1 MMNLNFSECDLIT
14 STPKQ
19 NEQAERIILFME
31 AVSGAAACEVS
42 LKSSFPKSLQ
52 LSQPFFVGY
61 L

>member
-14 STPKQ
+14 SSPKQ
-19 NEQAERIILFME
+19 NEQAERIILLME

-42 LKSSFPKSLQ
+42 LKSSFSKSLQ
-52 LSQPFFVGY
+52 LSQPFFAGY

>member
-14 STPKQ
+14 SSPKQ
-19 NEQAERIILFME
+19 NEQAERIILLME

-42 LKSSFPKSLQ
+42 LKSSFSKSLQ
-52 LSQPFFVGY
+52 LSQPLFAGY